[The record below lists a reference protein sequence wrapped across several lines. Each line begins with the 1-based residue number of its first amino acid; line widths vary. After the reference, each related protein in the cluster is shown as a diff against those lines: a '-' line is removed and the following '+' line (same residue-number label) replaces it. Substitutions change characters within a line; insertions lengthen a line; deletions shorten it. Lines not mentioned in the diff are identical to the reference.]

1 MIKKQMMYC
10 MNWQK
15 YISFKRSR
23 QTKSVI
29 GLNGDY
35 RTALD
40 SDFGRVVFCSA
51 MRRMHD
57 KTQVFPLTSGDK
69 VHTRLTHSLEVMSI
83 AKSLAINLC
92 QNEKFVNRYGKQY
105 SCDLERQIISILT
118 TVALIHDI
126 GNPPF
131 GHHGETTIQAFF
143 KKYFASN
150 PSLDLTENQKYDFTE
165 FDGNAEGLRI
175 LSKTQYLGDTDGLNL
190 TYATLGAY
198 MKYPN
203 IQRKMVDDYVGNKK
217 HGVFHSEIQLFNNIV
232 DSCSLR
238 IGNKIKRHP
247 LTFLLEAADT
257 ISYLVM
263 DLEDGIATEKK
274 SFTQV
279 LNNINVYIYKHIDKT
294 NEVLNLSR
302 DIYNPSTENFYVEK
316 LIQMQESTNNAKK
329 IVNFRVA
336 LINYFMKL
344 VINNFIENLEKI
356 DNGRYNYELLYDD
369 PLQIAKLLGDFERK
383 NVFNLYHIVSAE
395 LTGEAV
401 IKGILNIVIPKVVG
415 YKTAKDD
422 NRIFEFLPYNM
433 IQLIH
438 QECGLYDPK
447 KNEEFIYQMEHI
459 PTYWRLRLVVDWI
472 AGMTDKYALET
483 YQRLSGMKLT

>member
-1 MIKKQMMYC
+1 MDWKRYM
-10 MNWQK
+10 
-15 YISFKRSR
+15 SPKRSR
-23 QTKSVI
+23 
-29 GLNGDY
+29 
-35 RTALD
+35 RTASQIGSKEDFRTAFD

-83 AKSLAINLC
+83 AKSLAIDLC
-92 QNEKFVNRYGKQY
+92 QNDKFVDQYGKEF
-105 SCDLERQIISILT
+105 SCDLERQIISVLT
-118 TVALIHDI
+118 TSALIHDI

-131 GHHGETTIQAFF
+131 GHHGESTIQAFF

-150 PSLDLTENQKYDFTE
+150 PSLNLTENQKYDFTE

-203 IQRKMVDDYVGNKK
+203 IQHKEVDNYVGNKK

-232 DSCSLR
+232 DACNLR
-238 IGNKIKRHP
+238 VGNKIKRHP

-263 DLEDGIATEKK
+263 DLEDGIATQKEC
-274 SFTQV
+274 FTQV
-279 LNNINVYIYKHIDKT
+279 LKDINEYIYRHIDKT
-294 NEVLNLSR
+294 TEVLNLPAE
-302 DIYNPSTENFYVEK
+302 IYDTSNEK
-316 LIQMQESTNNAKK
+316 FHLEELIRMPKFTNNAKS

-336 LINYFMKL
+336 LISYFIKL
-344 VINNFIENLEKI
+344 VINNFINNLEKI
-356 DNGRYNYELLYDD
+356 DAGTYNYELLRDD

-383 NVFNLYHIVSAE
+383 NIFKLYHIVSAE

-401 IKGILNIVIPKVVG
+401 INGILNIVIPKVVG
-415 YKTAKDD
+415 YKNAQDD
-422 NRIFEFLPYNM
+422 NRIFDFLPYNM

-438 QECGLYDPK
+438 QECGLYNPQ
-447 KNEEFIYQMEHI
+447 KNEKFIYQMEHI